1 MSLFIT
7 LHTNCRISEI
17 NSDNCFRLW

>member
-1 MSLFIT
+1 MSLFIS